1 MKNNELFQIGEV
13 SRLFHVS
20 VSILRHYDKIG
31 LLKPEYTDEE
41 TGYRYY
47 STRQF
52 ECLNTIRYLRAL
64 DLPLEQISDFLQNR
78 DTDHIAELLRRQKEE
93 VKRRKQELEL
103 IERKID
109 NRLSQLEDAA
119 ASELNVLKI
128 VEKPAR
134 RVAAVKTKLTP
145 RNYLDLEQSIRQL
158 EAGEEN
164 TVVFLG
170 KVGVGISAKHLMQR
184 RYLPYDMVFVI
195 LDEEDQFRGETL
207 LLEPE
212 LCVTVRFQ
220 GSHERAPEYYGKM
233 MDYIAENGYEV
244 RGFSKELTMID
255 YGLTDDTSK
264 FVTEIQIPVR
274 GVSAAAAPRRRTDRC
289 L

>member
-20 VSILRHYDKIG
+20 VSILRHYDRIG
-31 LLKPEYTDEE
+31 LLKPEYTDAE

-64 DLPLEQISDFLQNR
+64 DMPLEQISEFLQNR
-78 DTDHIAELLRRQKEE
+78 NTEHIAELLLRQKNE
-93 VKRRKQELEL
+93 VESRRQELEM

-109 NRLSQLEDAA
+109 NRLKQLQDALD
-119 ASELNVLKI
+119 SELDVMKV

-134 RVAAVKTKLTP
+134 RIAVVKTKLTP
-145 RNYLDLEQSIRQL
+145 KTYLDLEQSIRQI
-158 EAGEEN
+158 EAQEEN

-170 KVGVGISAKHLMQR
+170 KVGVGITAEHLAKRQ
-184 RYLPYDMVFVI
+184 YLPYDMVFVI

-207 LLEPE
+207 FLDAETCL
-212 LCVTVRFQ
+212 TIRFQ
-220 GSHERAPEYYGKM
+220 GSHERAAQFYDRM
-233 MDYIAENGYEV
+233 LDYIEEHDYEIC
-244 RGFSKELTMID
+244 GFSKELTMID

-264 FVTEIQIPVR
+264 FVTEIQIPVC
-274 GVSAAAAPRRRTDRC
+274 RRV
-289 L
+289 

>member
-1 MKNNELFQIGEV
+1 MKDNELFQIGEV

-31 LLKPEYTDEE
+31 LLKPEYVDEE

-64 DLPLEQISDFLQNR
+64 DLPLEQISGFLQNR
-78 DTDHIAELLRRQKEE
+78 DTDHIAELLRHQKEE
-93 VKRRKQELEL
+93 VRRRMQELEL
-103 IERKID
+103 IERKIN
-109 NRLSQLEDAA
+109 NRLVQLEDAA
-119 ASELNVLKI
+119 DSELDVIKI
-128 VEKPAR
+128 VKKPSR
-134 RVAAVKTKLTP
+134 RVAAVKKKLTP

-158 EAGEEN
+158 EAEEEN

-170 KVGVGISAKHLMQR
+170 KVGVGISAEHLKIRQ
-184 RYLPYDMVFVI
+184 YLPYDMVFVI

-212 LCVTVRFQ
+212 TCVTIRFQ
-220 GSHERAPEYYGKM
+220 GSHERAAGYYDKM
-233 MDYIAENGYEV
+233 LDYIEGQGYLV
-244 RGFSKELTMID
+244 SGFSKELTMID
-255 YGLTDDTSK
+255 YGLTNDTSK
-264 FVTEIQIPVR
+264 FVTEIQIPVWKKEK
-274 GVSAAAAPRRRTDRC
+274 

>member
-20 VSILRHYDKIG
+20 VGILRHYDKIG
-31 LLKPEYTDEE
+31 LLKPEYIDEE

-64 DLPLEQISDFLQNR
+64 DMPLEQIMEFLQNR
-78 DTDHIAELLRRQKEE
+78 DTELMTELLRRQKSE
-93 VKRRKQELEL
+93 VQRRRQELEL

-109 NRLSQLEDAA
+109 NRLSQLQDALH
-119 ASELNVLKI
+119 SELDIMKV

-134 RVAAVKTKLTP
+134 RVALVKTKLMPKT
-145 RNYLDLEQSIRQL
+145 YLDLEQSIRQI
-158 EAGEEN
+158 EAQEEN

-170 KVGVGISAKHLMQR
+170 KVGVGITAEHLKNGQ
-184 RYLPYDMVFVI
+184 YLPYDMVFVI
-195 LDEEDQFRGETL
+195 LDEEDQFLGQTL
-207 LLEPE
+207 ILDAKMYL
-212 LCVTVRFQ
+212 TIRFQ
-220 GSHERAPEYYGKM
+220 GSHERAAQYYGKM
-233 MDYIAENGYEV
+233 LEYIEAHDYEIC
-244 RGFSKELTMID
+244 GFSMELTLID

-264 FVTEIQIPVR
+264 FVTEIQIPVCKK
-274 GVSAAAAPRRRTDRC
+274 V
-289 L
+289 